1 MPSPVAKFGPLT
13 RLQVLQN
20 KGSEMRCHLGFFPNS
35 SGNKAA
41 ANLRPKMFM
50 VNLKTFQP
58 HAIRSNEIQKRQ
70 NTEPESA
77 AIYQSTGENG
87 I

>member
-1 MPSPVAKFGPLT
+1 
-13 RLQVLQN
+13 
-20 KGSEMRCHLGFFPNS
+20 MRCHLGFFPNS

-58 HAIRSNEIQKRQ
+58 HAIVTRSALTKFKKDKIQNLRVQQYINLLGK
-70 NTEPESA
+70 TVYES
-77 AIYQSTGENG
+77 
-87 I
+87 